1 LGHGGTE
8 AILLGITVALTFVNM
23 MVFRNID
30 LSTVPSIP
38 PEQLE
43 LATQQVAAYWSA
55 PVYMV
60 LLGMAERVF
69 ALCLHV
75 ALSVMVLYGITYK
88 KPIWF
93 WLAVLWH
100 TIVDAVAVYVGQQT
114 GMLVVEGIIAV
125 FAILSVGIV
134 LSLKPKFASNE
145 NIEGKNQLGETEAG

>member
-1 LGHGGTE
+1 
-8 AILLGITVALTFVNM
+8 
-23 MVFRNID
+23 
-30 LSTVPSIP
+30 
-38 PEQLE
+38 
-43 LATQQVAAYWSA
+43 
-55 PVYMV
+55 
-60 LLGMAERVF
+60 
-69 ALCLHV
+69 
-75 ALSVMVLYGITYK
+75 VLYGITYK

-114 GMLVVEGIIAV
+114 GVPVVEGIIAV